1 MHNNFS
7 VTNSRATEEIT
18 ILLIPFVPRDRKK
31 IINGMTSVRNFR
43 PIKEHFTKALLPTS
57 GLNSI

>member
-18 ILLIPFVPRDRKK
+18 ILLIPFVPRDGKK
-31 IINGMTSVRNFR
+31 N
-43 PIKEHFTKALLPTS
+43 H
-57 GLNSI
+57 